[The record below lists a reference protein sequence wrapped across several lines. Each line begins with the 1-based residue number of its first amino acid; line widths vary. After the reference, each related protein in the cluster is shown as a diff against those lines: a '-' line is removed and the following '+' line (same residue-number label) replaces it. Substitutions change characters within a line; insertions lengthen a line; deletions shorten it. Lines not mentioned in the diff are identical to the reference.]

1 MPGRGLRHEDGG
13 KHVGAECEKR
23 LVLTAGDADARCGLH
38 DQVGLGLGDRLL
50 GDPFVCEVAVAALE
64 RVDLVS
70 SPTVTQLLHERAPD
84 EARGSR
90 DQDSHRGRVYWRV
103 CALLAAGLLAG
114 GCHDSRRPGPQPR
127 PKPLPKLSFRALDA
141 EQQRLVRDYQPVS
154 RALTAYEEAYREWR
168 SRRIGAA
175 ALAPHVRFLERIV
188 ARSLRR
194 MRRDPATGADAGAK
208 ALLVAALEARH
219 RALRLPPAS
228 AAYRRDW
235 NRSVVDARRA
245 LTLLQDL
252 RDRARLIPLPEDAIS

>member
-1 MPGRGLRHEDGG
+1 MTRPCGAYCRAACSPQSLVSPYRLAGSPTSAVETYTRRAPCRAAACATKTVASTLERSAKSGSSSQRAMPMRA
-13 KHVGAECEKR
+13 AEW
-23 LVLTAGDADARCGLH
+23 TTTSGS
-38 DQVGLGLGDRLL
+38 
-50 GDPFVCEVAVAALE
+50 VAA
-64 RVDLVS
+64 
-70 SPTVTQLLHERAPD
+70 
-84 EARGSR
+84 
-90 DQDSHRGRVYWRV
+90 
-103 CALLAAGLLAG
+103 
-114 GCHDSRRPGPQPR
+114 
-127 PKPLPKLSFRALDA
+127 
-141 EQQRLVRDYQPVS
+141 
-154 RALTAYEEAYREWR
+154 
-168 SRRIGAA
+168 I
-175 ALAPHVRFLERIV
+175 APHVRFLERIV

>member
-1 MPGRGLRHEDGG
+1 M
-13 KHVGAECEKR
+13 
-23 LVLTAGDADARCGLH
+23 
-38 DQVGLGLGDRLL
+38 
-50 GDPFVCEVAVAALE
+50 
-64 RVDLVS
+64 
-70 SPTVTQLLHERAPD
+70 
-84 EARGSR
+84 
-90 DQDSHRGRVYWRV
+90 
-103 CALLAAGLLAG
+103 
-114 GCHDSRRPGPQPR
+114 
-127 PKPLPKLSFRALDA
+127 
-141 EQQRLVRDYQPVS
+141 S

-194 MRRDPATGADAGAK
+194 IRRDPATGADAGAK